1 MMSTVILYT
10 REGCHLC
17 EQALASLERLRLRL
31 PFELSVRDIDA
42 EPELQ
47 RAYFERIP
55 VVALDGEEICEYVLD
70 EEELIDRLSR
80 VDEAG
85 PAIL

>member
-1 MMSTVILYT
+1 MKTVTLYT

-17 EQALASLERLRLRL
+17 EQALASLERLRGRMA
-31 PFELSVRDIDA
+31 FELAVRDIDA
-42 EPELQ
+42 APELQ

-55 VVALDGEEICEYVLD
+55 VIALDGEEICEYVLD
-70 EEELIDRLSR
+70 EQELIERLSP
-80 VDEAG
+80 VDQAG